1 MAACQKT
8 LGIVF
13 AIIAILGTTIIDG
26 GTKAQTVPSQRIVSL
41 VPALTEI
48 LFSIGAGHQVIA
60 VSSFDDYPQ
69 EVLSLPRVGALLD
82 PDTERILSL
91 RPDLVVIYGSQD
103 TLKDQLHRAGIK
115 TFNYFH
121 TNLEDIRRV
130 FLQLGSLTGHK
141 AEAIAQ
147 ASALESK
154 LASIRARVSGLP
166 RPRTLLLIGHEPQ
179 SLRNMD
185 ASGGLGFLHDLL
197 DVAGGTNIFA
207 DVKQEAVRVSTE
219 MLLSRN
225 PEVVI
230 DLHYQITGNTT
241 KPVTEQTIWKRLPS
255 IPAVSTGRIYKLY
268 GDYLVVPGPRM
279 GEAAEMLGRA
289 LHPKAF

>member
-8 LGIVF
+8 LGVVF
-13 AIIAILGTTIIDG
+13 AIVAILGTTIIDG

-82 PDTERILSL
+82 PDIERILSL

-103 TLKDQLHRAGIK
+103 ALKDQLHRAGIE

-121 TNLEDIRRV
+121 ANLEDIRRV

-185 ASGGLGFLHDLL
+185 ASGGIGFLHDLL

-230 DLHYQITGNTT
+230 DLHYETTGDTT

>member
-8 LGIVF
+8 LGVVF
-13 AIIAILGTTIIDG
+13 AIVAILCTTIIDG
-26 GTKAQTVPSQRIVSL
+26 DTKVQTVPSQRIVSL

-69 EVLSLPRVGALLD
+69 EALSLPRVGALLD

-91 RPDLVVIYGSQD
+91 RPDLVLIYRSQD
-103 TLKDQLHRAGIK
+103 KLKNQLQRAGIE

-121 TNLEDIRRV
+121 TNLADIRRV
-130 FLQLGSLTGHK
+130 FLELGSLTGHE
-141 AEAIAQ
+141 AEAITQ

-154 LASIRARVSGLP
+154 LTSIRARVSGLP
-166 RPRTLLLIGHEPQ
+166 RPRTLLIIGHEPQ

-185 ASGGLGFLHDLL
+185 VSGGLGFLHDLL
-197 DVAGGTNIFA
+197 DIAGGTNIFA

-219 MLLSRN
+219 MLLSRK
-225 PEVVI
+225 PEIVI
-230 DLHYQITGNTT
+230 DLHYQTIGDTT
-241 KPVTEQTIWKRLPS
+241 KSITEQKIWERLPS
-255 IPAVSTGRIYKLY
+255 IPAVITGRIYKLY

-279 GEAAEMLGRA
+279 GEAAEILGRT

>member
-8 LGIVF
+8 LGVVF
-13 AIIAILGTTIIDG
+13 AIVAILGTTIIDG

-103 TLKDQLHRAGIK
+103 TLKDQLHRAGIE

-230 DLHYQITGNTT
+230 DLHYQITGDTT

>member
-8 LGIVF
+8 LGVVF
-13 AIIAILGTTIIDG
+13 AIVAILGTTIIDG

-103 TLKDQLHRAGIK
+103 TLKDQLHRAGIE

-207 DVKQEAVRVSTE
+207 DVRQEAVRVSTE

>member
-8 LGIVF
+8 LGVVF
-13 AIIAILGTTIIDG
+13 AIVAILGTTIIDG

-48 LFSIGAGHQVIA
+48 LFSIGAGDQVIA

-103 TLKDQLHRAGIK
+103 ALKDQLHRAGIE

-121 TNLEDIRRV
+121 ANLEDIRRV

-185 ASGGLGFLHDLL
+185 ASGGIGFLHDLL

-230 DLHYQITGNTT
+230 DLHYQTTGDTT

>member
-1 MAACQKT
+1 M
-8 LGIVF
+8 
-13 AIIAILGTTIIDG
+13 
-26 GTKAQTVPSQRIVSL
+26 PSQRIVSL

-48 LFSIGAGHQVIA
+48 LFSIGAGDQVIA

-103 TLKDQLHRAGIK
+103 ALKDQLHRAGIE

-121 TNLEDIRRV
+121 ANLEDIRRV

-185 ASGGLGFLHDLL
+185 ASGGIGFLHDLL

-230 DLHYQITGNTT
+230 DLHYQTTGDTT

>member
-1 MAACQKT
+1 MAARQKN
-8 LGIVF
+8 LGVVF
-13 AIIAILGTTIIDG
+13 AIVAILGTTIIG
-26 GTKAQTVPSQRIVSL
+26 GNTKTQTMPSQRIVSL

-60 VSSFDDYPQ
+60 VSSFDDYPK

-103 TLKDQLHRAGIK
+103 ELKDQLHRAGIK

-121 TNLEDIRRV
+121 TNLADIRRV

-154 LASIRARVSGLP
+154 LTSIRARVSGLP
-166 RPRTLLLIGHEPQ
+166 RPRTLLLIGHEPR

-197 DVAGGTNIFA
+197 DVAGGANIFA

-230 DLHYQITGNTT
+230 DLHYQTTGSTT
-241 KPVTEQTIWKRLPS
+241 KPITEQTIWKRLPS

-268 GDYLVVPGPRM
+268 EDYLVVPGPRM
-279 GEAAEMLGRA
+279 GEAAEILGRA

>member
-8 LGIVF
+8 LGVVF
-13 AIIAILGTTIIDG
+13 AIVAILGTTIIDG

-48 LFSIGAGHQVIA
+48 LFSIGAGDQVIA

-103 TLKDQLHRAGIK
+103 TLKDQLHRAGIE

-121 TNLEDIRRV
+121 ANLEDIRRV

-185 ASGGLGFLHDLL
+185 ASGGIGFLHDLL

-230 DLHYQITGNTT
+230 DLHYQTTGDTT